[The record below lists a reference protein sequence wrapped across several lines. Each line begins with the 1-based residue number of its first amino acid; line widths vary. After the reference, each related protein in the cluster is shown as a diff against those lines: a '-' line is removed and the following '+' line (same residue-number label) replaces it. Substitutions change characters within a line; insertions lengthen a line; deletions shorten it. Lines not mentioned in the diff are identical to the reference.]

1 LTTRDQIFM
10 RYQGKNIRKK
20 SRAGY
25 TLLELMVVIS
35 IVSILAV
42 VVVPGMQDGMRRNA
56 KDSYMLDL
64 LSAVAL
70 ARSEAV
76 TQGRAVS
83 ICRSVDQAVCTA
95 IAGGDWSVGWIV
107 FDDAGTAG
115 TVDGADSIL
124 QSGKAET
131 NLSIVTLKTALD
143 ASFAADFLQFNEEGF
158 LKTSATGAYFK
169 FCGQDN
175 DASTAR
181 AVWLSNTGR
190 STLSTDDADG
200 VHNNLAGNNLTCP

>member
-1 LTTRDQIFM
+1 M
-10 RYQGKNIRKK
+10 HYQSMSIRKK

-25 TLLELMVVIS
+25 TLLELMVVVS
-35 IVSILAV
+35 IVSILAA

-56 KDSYMLDL
+56 KDSYMVDL

-83 ICRSVDQAVCTA
+83 ICRSVDQTVCTA

-107 FDDAGTAG
+107 FDDGGAAGS
-115 TVDGADSIL
+115 VDGADSIL
-124 QSGKAET
+124 QSGKAEN
-131 NLSIVTLKTALD
+131 NLSVVTLNTALNG
-143 ASFAADFLQFNEEGF
+143 SFPADFLQFNEEGF
-158 LKTSATGAYFK
+158 LKTSTTGAYFK

-200 VHNNLAGNNLTCP
+200 IHNNLAGNDLICP